1 MMNFKKTT
9 LDNGLEVIAE
19 INDQALSTA
28 MGFFVRTG
36 ARDEADEIAGVSHFL
51 EHMAFKGSDRRTA
64 EDVNRELDEI
74 GGVSNAFTSEEETAF
89 YVKVL
94 PELQQRAV
102 DILADLLRPELR
114 QDDFNTEKQVVLEEI
129 KMYEDKP
136 PFGVD
141 EKWREYFWRG
151 HPLSR
156 SVLGTRESVGALTPD
171 AMREYFNRRYA
182 PNNIVFAASGKV
194 DFDRL
199 VEQMAT
205 ACGDWKATD
214 VSREKRRVS
223 GICETRVIQREKT
236 KFEYAIQVVDGPS
249 LQDDDRYAAT
259 LLSIVLG
266 DDVGSRLFWELVDT
280 GLADVASLYSSS
292 YVDNGCFQTSL
303 TCLPEVFK
311 SNLDKIRA
319 ILDEARRDGVTRE
332 EVERARNKLL
342 AALALSEENPTSRLF
357 GMGSEWLATG
367 VYRSTEEE
375 LAILKRITVDDV
387 NAILGRY
394 SFDNPFTIA
403 IGPLETIEA

>member
-1 MMNFKKTT
+1 MEFKKTT
-9 LDNGLEVIAE
+9 LDNGLEIIAE
-19 INDQALSTA
+19 INEQALSTA
-28 MGFFVRTG
+28 MGFFVKTG
-36 ARDEADEIAGVSHFL
+36 ARDESDEIAGVSHFL

-102 DILADLLRPELR
+102 EILGDLLRPAFR
-114 QDDFNTEKQVVLEEI
+114 QEDFDTEKQVVLEEI

-136 PFGVD
+136 PFGID

-156 SVLGTRESVGALTPD
+156 SVLGTRETVGALTPD
-171 AMREYFNRRYA
+171 AMREYFNHRYS

-199 VEQMAT
+199 VEQVEA
-205 ACGDWKATD
+205 ARGDWKP
-214 VSREKRRVS
+214 VEVFREKRRPTGVR
-223 GICETRVIQREKT
+223 ETRVIK
-236 KFEYAIQVVDGPS
+236 KKK
-249 LQDDDRYAAT
+249 RYAAG
-259 LLSIVLG
+259 LLSVILG

-280 GLADVASLYSSS
+280 GRADVASFYGNGYS
-292 YVDNGCFQTSL
+292 DAGCFITTLS
-303 TCLPEVFK
+303 CRPEAFN
-311 SNLDKIRA
+311 SNLKSIRL
-319 ILDEARRDGVTRE
+319 ILDEARRDGVTKE
-332 EVERARNKLL
+332 ELERARNKLL
-342 AALALSEENPTSRLF
+342 ASTALSEESPTSRLF

-375 LAILKRITVDDV
+375 LAILKGITLDDV
-387 NAILGRY
+387 NAILERY
-394 SFDNPFTIA
+394 RFDNPFTVA
-403 IGPLETIEA
+403 VGPLESIEV